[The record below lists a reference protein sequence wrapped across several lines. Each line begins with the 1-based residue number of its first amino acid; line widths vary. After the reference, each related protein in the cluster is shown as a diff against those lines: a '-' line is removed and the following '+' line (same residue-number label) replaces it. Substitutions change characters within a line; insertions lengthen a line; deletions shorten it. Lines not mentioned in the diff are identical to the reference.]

1 MVLTKDEF
9 MEKLKTVIGDRTDD
23 EALTIIEDFTD
34 TYDDL
39 DGKVIEKIVE
49 DPEDWKGKYEAL
61 DEEWRKKYKERFF
74 SGDTVEEKEVKEEEI
89 KEDDEDE
96 EESVEEILDK
106 MF

>member
-9 MEKLKTVIGDRTDD
+9 MEKLKTVVGDRTDD

-39 DGKVIEKIVE
+39 DGKVIE

-74 SGDTVEEKEVKEEEI
+74 SGDTVEEKEEKEEEI
-89 KEDDEDE
+89 KEDDDKE
-96 EESVEEILDK
+96 EETVEEILEK